1 MTQKEK
7 LMKAFLAIQSIK
19 HTAQNIET
27 ECSKYSSTACS
38 YAKDIYQECEKI
50 LKVLNG

>member
-7 LMKAFLAIQSIK
+7 LMKAFLAFQSIK

-38 YAKDIYQECEKI
+38 YARDIHRVCDVILKI
-50 LKVLNG
+50 L